1 MPEKRS
7 PQLILSNTRRQLSV
21 VAPDGSGA
29 FDIRVNLAKLV
40 VADDETCAKFDF
52 KGSIYCR
59 SGNNSMLESA

>member
-1 MPEKRS
+1 M
-7 PQLILSNTRRQLSV
+7 